1 MKIQFQST
9 SQLLKIGLFLLGNL
23 IFSFTG
29 SAQVEHI
36 RDRLLHSNELLI
48 AAHRAAH
55 STHPENS
62 LNAIQE
68 AIDLGVDIIEID
80 VRVTADGEV
89 FLMHDQ
95 TINRTTT
102 GIGDIEILTSKDID
116 QVRLLY
122 NGEETS
128 QQVPTLKEA
137 LHLSKGKIMVDLD
150 LKTSNINAVL
160 AVVKELDMFDEVI
173 FFDSDWKVLQEIK
186 SQYPD
191 AYLMP
196 RTYKKQQVKKAYK
209 KLDPVIIHIDP
220 NFNTKEVNGLAKKY
234 GFRTWINSL
243 GELDQKLAKDPQ
255 VKYALD
261 LISNGANVVQ
271 TDLPEFWLMI
281 KKQTSSSSIN

>member
-1 MKIQFQST
+1 MKNQFE
-9 SQLLKIGLFLLGNL
+9 LFHHILKSAFFLIG
-23 IFSFTG
+23 SFAIHLTG
-29 SAQVEHI
+29 TAKVDQI
-36 RDRLLHSNELLI
+36 REKLLHSGELMV

-80 VRVTADGEV
+80 VRVTSDGEV

-95 TINRTTT
+95 TIDRTTN
-102 GIGDIEILTSKDID
+102 GSGNIEILTGKNIN
-116 QVRLLY
+116 QVRLLF

-150 LKTSNINAVL
+150 LKTSNIDAIL
-160 AVVKELDMFDEVI
+160 AVVEELDMFDEVI

-196 RTYKKQQVKKAYK
+196 RTYKKKQVKKAYK
-209 KLDPVIIHIDP
+209 KLDPVIVHIDQ

-255 VKYALD
+255 VEYALD
-261 LISNGANVVQ
+261 LISDGANVVQ
-271 TDLPEFWLMI
+271 TDLPEFWLTI
-281 KKQTSSSSIN
+281 K